1 MKKKLLLFVS
11 AFLVGVVSNAQ
22 VAKKPLFEEATNAS
36 CGPCAAYNPDYN
48 TDLENNYGDVVSIKY
63 QWYFPGTDPMHTQ
76 NEDDAVERV
85 AYYGINGVPTYAQ
98 NGTIPPETTQA
109 YAGWPGFLTQEVI
122 NTLQTE
128 TTPISMTLTH
138 TLNNTYDSVFITC
151 EITNESTE
159 EWPAGRKLH
168 VVLEEE
174 LITFASAPGS
184 NGETVFENVMRDMYP
199 SNAGTTLG
207 SIAAGNSEVF
217 TFAEALPSYIYDVSQ
232 VSIAA
237 FVQDDSDKQVYQ
249 SEYSPPYVPD
259 NVFDA
264 ALSTSYTSDP
274 CNDMSYTPTVE
285 VANATDNVITEIQ
298 VSYKLDGGSPV
309 VETATGLNLANGETT
324 TITFPTITGSG
335 NYSVEFFV
343 DKINGTEADF
353 NGGNNG
359 GSFDISILTSINE
372 NQVVVEVTPDNY
384 GSEIAWSIVDENS
397 GAEIFSRDDY
407 SDGNT
412 DTSIDTITLP
422 NESCYKFEITDD
434 YSDGICCDWGNGGYK
449 IQNVSGEN
457 IHTGGEYEESDS
469 FTFGYSTG
477 SSTDILA
484 QGLNEF
490 KIYPNPANAEAVI
503 EFSLNND
510 QDYNVT
516 VSNILGEILNT
527 RFNAQKGYNKFI
539 LDVSEYSNGVY
550 FISVASNNDADI
562 KKLFVIK

>member
-1 MKKKLLLFVS
+1 MKKKLLLFIS

-36 CGPCAAYNPDYN
+36 CPPCASQNPDYN
-48 TDLENNYGDVVSIKY
+48 QDLHNNEGNVVSIKY
-63 QWYFPGTDPMHTQ
+63 QAVFPGTDPMNAHNQ
-76 NEDDAVERV
+76 ADAAARLS
-85 AYYGINGVPTYAQ
+85 YYGVNGVPVYTQ
-98 NGTIPPETTQA
+98 NGSMPPETAQA
-109 YAGWPGFLTQEVI
+109 YEGAPFHLNQSGIDALMSE
-122 NTLQTE
+122 E
-128 TTPISMTLTH
+128 TSISMTLSH
-138 TLNNTYDSVFITC
+138 LISSSSDSIYITC
-151 EITNESTE
+151 EITNESAD

-174 LITFASAPGS
+174 LITFSSAPGS

-207 SIAAGNSEVF
+207 SIAALNSEVF
-217 TFAEALPSYIYDVSQ
+217 IFAEALPSYIYDVSQ
-232 VSIAA
+232 VSVAA
-237 FVQDDSDKQVYQ
+237 FVQDDSDKLVHQ
-249 SEYSPPYVPD
+249 SEYSPPYVPS
-259 NVFDA
+259 NAFDA
-264 ALSTSYTSDP
+264 SLSSNYTSDP
-274 CNDMSYTPTVE
+274 CNDMSFTPTVE
-285 VANATDNVITEIQ
+285 VENTTDNVITEIQ
-298 VSYKLDGGSPV
+298 VSYELDGGSPV

-324 TITFPTITGSG
+324 MITFPTITGSG

-343 DKINGTEADF
+343 DNINGSENDYSSS
-353 NGGNNG
+353 NNG
-359 GSFDISILTSINE
+359 GSFDISILTAINE

-397 GAEIFSRDDY
+397 GAEIFSRDNY

-422 NESCYKFEITDD
+422 NESCYNFEITDG
-434 YSDGICCDWGNGGYK
+434 YGDGICCDWGNGGYK
-449 IQNVSGEN
+449 IQNVSGED
-457 IHTGGEYEESDS
+457 IHTGGEYTESDN
-469 FTFGYSTG
+469 FTFGYSSG
-477 SSTDILA
+477 SSTNILA

-510 QDYNVT
+510 EDYNVT